1 MNNWKTMKLTQ
12 TALCLARVGGKQVG
26 RVVGGFEI
34 VGEGDALAFGLAL
47 ADGLELFASLGDQLV
62 FVLGNGG
69 SIGVRHEGAIEGQ
82 RKIGGK
88 RPLLAASAHFK
99 GTEPAR
105 YDGANLRRESAN
117 PNLLT
122 GLMFFQI
129 ISLLLEVAI
138 SVLAGACLLR
148 LYMQFQRIPMSSRS
162 GNPLGRFVFAL
173 TDWLVL
179 PLRRVVPALGRWDLA
194 SLVGAYLL
202 ELMQFLLL
210 WLLAG
215 AQGGLFA
222 VPVLAAFGLL
232 RLAISGMT
240 VLVIVFAVLSWIPTQ
255 SVVSDLIGRLCAPPL
270 TPIRRVLPLVGGIDL
285 SPLVLL
291 VLLQIASIVLGHLQG
306 QALLM
311 L

>member
-1 MNNWKTMKLTQ
+1 M
-12 TALCLARVGGKQVG
+12 
-26 RVVGGFEI
+26 
-34 VGEGDALAFGLAL
+34 
-47 ADGLELFASLGDQLV
+47 
-62 FVLGNGG
+62 
-69 SIGVRHEGAIEGQ
+69 
-82 RKIGGK
+82 
-88 RPLLAASAHFK
+88 
-99 GTEPAR
+99 
-105 YDGANLRRESAN
+105 RRESAN
-117 PNLLT
+117 PNLLA

-202 ELMQFLLL
+202 ELTQFLLL

-240 VLVIVFAVLSWIPTQ
+240 VLVIVYAVLSWIPTQ